1 MTVAASGSHDVPGRH
16 PDPGLHPVLGLHP
29 GLGLLR
35 TPGLRRVT
43 AAVAVGALCLGLSA
57 CGADPNSIAA
67 QARSGDG
74 KGFVS
79 GDGSIERVAMEK
91 RSAPLTLGGST
102 LAGAPW
108 KVADG
113 RGKVLVLNVWGQWC
127 GPCVAEMPHLQQVW
141 SALSAASKPVQ
152 FMGINYRDGV
162 DTAKAF
168 LRANKISYPSLRD
181 DGGATLLALRGKA
194 NTTPTTLILDR
205 QGRLAARVSGPVS
218 AATLSGLVNDVLGES
233 T

>member
-1 MTVAASGSHDVPGRH
+1 ML
-16 PDPGLHPVLGLHP
+16 PGLH
-29 GLGLLR
+29 
-35 TPGLRRVT
+35 RVA
-43 AAVAVGALCLGLSA
+43 AAVAVGVLCLGLTA
-57 CGADPNSIAA
+57 CGADANSIAA
-67 QARSGDG
+67 QAKSGDG

-79 GDGSIERVAMEK
+79 GDGSIERVEAGR
-91 RSAPLTLGGST
+91 RSAPLALSGLTLQGT
-102 LAGAPW
+102 PW
-108 KVADG
+108 KVADV

-141 SALSAASKPVQ
+141 SALSAAGKPVQ

-162 DTAKAF
+162 ETAKAF
-168 LRANKISYPSLRD
+168 LKAGKITYPSLQD

-205 QGRLAARVSGPVS
+205 QGRLAARVSGPVT